1 MISDERREELLSEI
15 KAVVTSDQYKADI
28 KEAANASIK
37 RLENNARQ
45 YLNEDGQRTLKKIA
59 ARLHDATAK
68 LEAMTEPKD
77 IEHQKRIVASIT
89 RIYELKFTKLEIA
102 RDQAFIEA
110 QEEVVGFLK
119 KAGQD
124 FAVVAARIAIK
135 HGVAALK
142 EGLS

>member
-1 MISDERREELLSEI
+1 MISDERRKELVSEI
-15 KAVVTSDQYKADI
+15 KAVVTSDKYKSDI
-28 KEAANASIK
+28 QEAASASIK
-37 RLENNARQ
+37 RLENNARK

-68 LEAMTEPKD
+68 LESMTDPKD

-102 RDQAFIEA
+102 REQAFIEA